1 MPPSLTFV
9 SAGRAA
15 ATRYLSCIRVPDV
28 LVLQGPPLLGAAFA
42 LRQEAP
48 SRIDDIALLLAA
60 NVCLM
65 AHVFLL
71 NDWSNL
77 AADLADPFKAGD
89 VFTAKGVGRPEIA
102 AIGALLLVAALVLSA
117 RLGPVSFLLAL
128 GIAGL
133 SALYSLPGAG
143 FKGRPLL
150 NSATHL
156 IGGVLHFQFGY
167 ALGGVFDL
175 NGWLLATF
183 FALTFTAGHL
193 AQEVRDHDG
202 DVRMG
207 VRTNAVSFGPKRT
220 FVASVAVFTL
230 SQALLFSMALW
241 GTVPRALAALAL
253 LHPLQLR
260 WSVVAFD
267 EGLTHASLCRL
278 QARYR
283 LLYGAIGVAMIA
295 ALWVG

>member
-1 MPPSLTFV
+1 
-9 SAGRAA
+9 
-15 ATRYLSCIRVPDV
+15 
-28 LVLQGPPLLGAAFA
+28 
-42 LRQEAP
+42 
-48 SRIDDIALLLAA
+48 
-60 NVCLM
+60 M

-77 AADLADPFKAGD
+77 SADLADPFQGRRCVYRQGGGTPGD
-89 VFTAKGVGRPEIA
+89 RSPSAPFCGGRSRS
-102 AIGALLLVAALVLSA
+102 SA
-117 RLGPVSFLLAL
+117 RLVSVSFLLAL

-156 IGGVLHFQFGY
+156 IGGVIHFQFGY

-207 VRTNAVSFGPKRT
+207 VRTNAVSFGPRGT

-267 EGLTHASLCRL
+267 EGLTHASLCRW
-278 QARYR
+278 RR
-283 LLYGAIGVAMIA
+283 VIA
-295 ALWVG
+295 CCTAPSASP